1 MQYSDLTIN
10 KEQLPEALRNSLN
23 GKSNKVL
30 YYQTSDLTSQNTFGE
45 SHLVLVPNALLV
57 VCGGKVKTEL
67 PLEKIRDIRVDE
79 LIGGGRL
86 SAVLE
91 DGVQHLIYYSNH
103 RVPHFATA
111 ARHIMSV
118 IKNEAKENPENEA
131 HAYCSRCGSPLP
143 ERESNC
149 PRCVPKLK
157 ILRRILS
164 LTSPYKGR
172 VVALMVVTTLGV
184 LFQVLPPYITKKIV
198 DEVIT
203 EGHTDRIYLYVG
215 AMIFAGLFYMVMRLL
230 NIQLTSWISARI
242 VSDLRSKLHS
252 VLQHLKLSYF
262 SKREPGEIVGRVMHD
277 TGELL
282 QFLVDG
288 MPYLLINS
296 ISFVVVFVILMRISW
311 SLTLLVFL
319 PVPLLIFGSKW
330 FWGKLHPLFLKH
342 SCTIGHMHSVLGESF
357 RGLRIIKAFS
367 QEKRRIGMFDKV
379 NGKLAGIEMRA
390 HRIMGSV
397 NEVMFGI
404 MNLGV
409 ALVWYFAA
417 RMITGTPPSLTL
429 GDLLAFVGYIW
440 LFYGPLQWYSVILNW
455 MTQAFAGAERIF
467 EVIDS
472 TLESYDRPDAVELPR
487 IHGQVEFRD
496 VHFSYERGKEV
507 IKGTSFNIKQG
518 ETIGLVGRSGAGKST
533 LINLLSRF
541 FEPDSGEILVDG
553 VPVSKI
559 KLAQLRKSLG
569 VVLQDPFL
577 FNATIAENIAYGM
590 DNAGFKDIMEAA
602 KAAYAHDFIVRKPD
616 GYDTVVGER
625 GVCLSGGEK
634 QRIAIARAVLHD
646 PPILILDE
654 ATSAVDASTEM
665 HIQEAINRLV
675 KGRTTIAIAHRLST
689 LRNADRLM
697 IVENGTIAE
706 SGTHE
711 ELLAKK
717 GIYAELAS
725 SYSKMNTLQHKAA
738 A

>member
-1 MQYSDLTIN
+1 MHYSDLTIK
-10 KEQLPEALRNSLN
+10 KEHLPHTLRYSLN
-23 GKSNKVL
+23 GKSDKVL
-30 YYQTSDLTSQNTFGE
+30 YFQTSDLTLRRTYGE
-45 SHLVLVPNALLV
+45 SHLVLTHNSLLV
-57 VCGGKVKTEL
+57 VCDKKIITEL
-67 PLEKIRDIRVDE
+67 PLDAIKEIRIDE

-91 DGVQHLIYYSNH
+91 SDVKHLIYYSNH
-103 RVPHFATA
+103 KVPHFATA
-111 ARHIMSV
+111 ARHIMNV
-118 IKNEAKENPENEA
+118 IRNETKEHPEEDP

-164 LTSPYKGR
+164 LTAPYKGK
-172 VVALMVVTTLGV
+172 VIALIAVTTLGV
-184 LFQVLPPYITKKIV
+184 LFQVIPPYITKKIV

-203 EGHTDRIYLYVG
+203 GGHTDRIFLYTG
-215 AMIFAGLFYMVMRLL
+215 AMVFAGLFYLLMRLV

-252 VLQHLKLSYF
+252 VLQHLKLSFF

-282 QFLVDG
+282 QFLVEG

-296 ISFVVVFVILMRISW
+296 ISFVVVFIILLRMSW

-319 PVPLLIFGSKW
+319 PVPFLVFGSRW
-330 FWGKLHPLFLKH
+330 FWRKLHPLFLKH
-342 SCTIGHMHSVLGESF
+342 SSTIGHMHSVLGESF
-357 RGLRIIKAFS
+357 HGLRVIKAFS
-367 QEKRRIGMFDKV
+367 QEKRRIDMFDKV
-379 NGKLAGIEMRA
+379 NSKLAGIEMRA

-397 NEVMFGI
+397 NEVMYGI

-409 ALVWYFAA
+409 AMVWYFAVE
-417 RMITGTPPSLTL
+417 MITGKPPALTL

-440 LFYGPLQWYSVILNW
+440 LFYGPLQWFSVILNW

-472 TLESYDRPDAVELPR
+472 SPESYDRSDAVELPGIR
-487 IHGQVEFRD
+487 GQVEFRD

-507 IKGTSFNIKQG
+507 IKGVSFNIKQG
-518 ETIGLVGRSGAGKST
+518 EVIGLVGRSGAGKST
-533 LINLLSRF
+533 IINLLSRF

-553 VPVSKI
+553 MPIDKI

-569 VVLQDPFL
+569 IVLQDPFL
-577 FNATIAENIAYGM
+577 FNATIAENIAYGL
-590 DNAGFKDIMEAA
+590 DNAGFKEIMEAA
-602 KAAYAHDFIVRKPD
+602 KAAYAHDFIVSKPD
-616 GYDTVVGER
+616 GYDTIVGEG

-634 QRIAIARAVLHD
+634 QRIAIARAVLHN

-665 HIQEAINRLV
+665 HIQEAISSLIR
-675 KGRTTIAIAHRLST
+675 GRTTIAIAHRLST

-697 IVENGTIAE
+697 IVDNGKIAE
-706 SGTHE
+706 IGTHE
-711 ELLAKK
+711 ELMARE

-725 SYSKMNTLQHKAA
+725 SYNKMNTLQNQAA
-738 A
+738 